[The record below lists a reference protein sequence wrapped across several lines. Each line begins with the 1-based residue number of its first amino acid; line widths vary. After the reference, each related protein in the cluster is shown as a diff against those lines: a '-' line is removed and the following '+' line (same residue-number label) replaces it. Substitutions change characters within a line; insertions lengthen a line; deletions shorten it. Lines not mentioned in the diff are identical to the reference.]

1 MDDTRQSERHEEHH
15 ETSPDTSRGA
25 EDGTSRKDRKL
36 RRWALVVAILVLLAI
51 PVGLLVWNKLFRE
64 LPQPDW
70 ITGDDQANFLYGSI
84 GSEAEGGIPYWIVV
98 VLPRIFPEYLPGP
111 GGYASLGLPWEEGK
125 ELPAGF
131 SKKTIG
137 FERVGFNC
145 ALCHAVQY
153 RTRPDETPKVLAA
166 GGNHTA
172 DIQGLLDFF
181 SQSAADP
188 RFNGKTLM
196 AEIDRSYPLSWLDRL
211 LYRFVFIPLTRKE
224 LVEQGEEFAWA
235 HERPDWG
242 PGRDAPMNL
251 TKFNF
256 LGMEWDDSLDNTD
269 FPAIWSMEARGRR
282 PEVQKFNLD
291 GATPVLRS
299 VIIDSALG
307 LQATDTPFFRQ
318 RVKELEEWLNEVPA
332 PKYPLA
338 VDEQRAAAGR
348 SVFQAHCAECHGTE
362 PPGERLG
369 TVIPIGEIDTDR
381 ERMDTWT
388 QEAADLANQT
398 VAEMGIERDG
408 MEKHEGYVAVHLEG
422 LWLRGPYLH
431 NGSVPTVRALLAP
444 PGQRPEVFYRGYDVL
459 DRENLGFVS
468 RGPEARREGWRYD
481 TRVRG
486 NGNGGHLYGTDLDP
500 TDKEALLEYLKTL

>member
-1 MDDTRQSERHEEHH
+1 MDESRQSTEHEARDRTDH
-15 ETSPDTSRGA
+15 ETTTARKNRKVRKWVLVGA
-25 EDGTSRKDRKL
+25 VL
-36 RRWALVVAILVLLAI
+36 FLLAI
-51 PVGLLVWNKLFRE
+51 PVALVAWHKLFRE

-70 ITGDDQANFLYGSI
+70 ITGDPQANFLYGSI

-153 RTRPDETPKVLAA
+153 RTRADETPTVLAA

-181 SQSAADP
+181 SQAAADP
-188 RFNGKTLM
+188 RFNGRTLM
-196 AEIDRSYPLSWLDRL
+196 AEIDRSYPLSWLDRM

-224 LVEQGEEFAWA
+224 LIQQGEEFAWA

-256 LGMEWDDSLDNTD
+256 LDMKWDDSLDNTD
-269 FPAIWSMEARGRR
+269 FPAIWSMEVRGRR
-282 PEVQKFNLD
+282 AEQKFNLD

-307 LQATDTPFFRQ
+307 LQATDTPFFRR
-318 RVKELEEWLNEVPA
+318 RVKELEEWLKEVPA
-332 PKYPLA
+332 PGYPLP
-338 VDEQRAAAGR
+338 VDAEQAAAGR
-348 SVFQAHCAECHGTE
+348 SVFRAHCEECHGTE

-369 TVIPIGEIDTDR
+369 TVIPIEEVSTDR

-408 MEKHEGYVAVHLEG
+408 MEKHEGYVAVHLSG

-431 NGSVPTVRALLAP
+431 NGSVPTVRALLTP
-444 PGQRPEVFYRGYDVL
+444 PEQRPEVFYRGYDVL
-459 DRENLGFVS
+459 DREDLGFLS
-468 RGPEARREGWRYD
+468 EGPEARREGWRYD

-500 TDKEALLEYLKTL
+500 EDKEALLEYLKTL

>member
-1 MDDTRQSERHEEHH
+1 MDDANHSTTHDAKHKKALE
-15 ETSPDTSRGA
+15 G
-25 EDGTSRKDRKL
+25 RKRRK
-36 RRWALVVAILVLLAI
+36 WVVIVAVLILLAI

-70 ITGDDQANFLYGSI
+70 ITENESANFLYGSI
-84 GSEAEGGIPYWIVV
+84 GSEAEAGIPYWIVV

-125 ELPAGF
+125 EFPAGF

-145 ALCHAVQY
+145 ALCHAQSY
-153 RTRPDETPKVLAA
+153 RTRPDETPTVLAA
-166 GGNHTA
+166 GSNHTA
-172 DIQGLLDFF
+172 DVQGLLNFF
-181 SQSAADP
+181 SNAAADP
-188 RFNGKTLM
+188 RFSGATLM
-196 AEIDRSYPLSWLDRL
+196 AEINRSYDLSWLDRL
-211 LYRFVFIPLTRKE
+211 LYRFVFIPLTRKQ
-224 LVEQGEEFAWA
+224 LIEQGEEFAWA
-235 HERPDWG
+235 VEKPDWG

-256 LGMEWDDSLDNTD
+256 LDMKPDDSVDNTD
-269 FPAIWSMEARGRR
+269 FPAIWSMEVRGRR
-282 PEVQKFNLD
+282 PDQKFNLD

-307 LQATDTPFFRQ
+307 LGATNTPFFRQ
-318 RVKELEEWLNEVPA
+318 RVKELEEWLNAVPA
-332 PKYPLA
+332 PKYPLE
-338 VDEQRAAAGR
+338 VDQQRAAGGR
-348 SVFQAHCAECHGTE
+348 VVFESHCSGCHATD

-369 TVIPIGEIDTDR
+369 SVIPIAEIGTDR

-388 QEAADLANQT
+388 REAAELANRT

-431 NGSVPTVRALLAP
+431 NGSVPTVRDLLAP
-444 PGQRPEVFYRGYDVL
+444 PEERPAVFYRGYDVL
-459 DRENLGFVS
+459 DRENLGFIS
-468 RGPEARREGWRYD
+468 QGPEARREGWRYD
-481 TRVRG
+481 TEEKG
-486 NGNGGHLYGTDLDP
+486 NGNRGHLYGTDLDP